1 MFDQNVSAVIL
12 NIIIAAP
19 AFLLAITVHEVAH
32 GYVALRFGD
41 PTAHNAGRLTFNPI
55 SHLDPFGTL
64 VFVVTAVA
72 GFGIGWA
79 KPVPVNPRYLR
90 NPKADMMWVSF
101 AGPGANLATAAALA
115 LGLHAI
121 LIGFGGRP
129 LNAGTLFVLKPLVSL
144 LRYGVLINV
153 ILAVFNLIPVPPLD
167 GSKILAG
174 LLPSDMA
181 YRLEALEQ
189 YGFLILMA
197 LIFTGV
203 VGYLIRPPIFYIL
216 WLLGVG

>member
-1 MFDQNVSAVIL
+1 
-12 NIIIAAP
+12 
-19 AFLLAITVHEVAH
+19 
-32 GYVALRFGD
+32 
-41 PTAHNAGRLTFNPI
+41 
-55 SHLDPFGTL
+55 
-64 VFVVTAVA
+64 
-72 GFGIGWA
+72 
-79 KPVPVNPRYLR
+79 
-90 NPKADMMWVSF
+90 
-101 AGPGANLATAAALA
+101 
-115 LGLHAI
+115 
-121 LIGFGGRP
+121 

>member
-1 MFDQNVSAVIL
+1 MFDQNVSAIIL

-19 AFLLAITVHEVAH
+19 AFLLAITVHEFAH

-79 KPVPVNPRYLR
+79 KPVPVNPRYMR
-90 NPKADMMWVSF
+90 NPRADMMWVSF

-121 LIGFGGRP
+121 MTGFGGRP
-129 LNAGTLFVLKPLVSL
+129 LSTGTLFVLNPLVSL

-174 LLPSDMA
+174 LVPSDMA

-197 LIFTGV
+197 LIFTGI
-203 VGYLIRPPIFYIL
+203 VGYLIRPPISYIM